1 MDQCI
6 VEAPDPPLP
15 EGVVPLSVQDV
26 GAQEAL
32 AYKWIRS
39 QEAQRDLGE
48 GAIREWIRR
57 HWNGFLRA
65 RWMEHLE
72 GRNFWIELD
81 HDDYGLLKR
90 TFNASPLFHEII
102 DRLKVGQ
109 ENLNI
114 LLWAHHNEI
123 DVGEVIAILEELD
136 INSRRIECELELR
149 LCRRH

>member
-1 MDQCI
+1 MNQCI
-6 VEAPDPPLP
+6 VEVPETSLP
-15 EGVVPLSVQDV
+15 EGVTPLSVQDV

-39 QEAQRDLGE
+39 QEAQCDLGE
-48 GAIREWIRR
+48 PAIREWIRR

-81 HDDYGLLKR
+81 HDDFGLLLR

-102 DRLKVGQ
+102 DRLKAGQ

-114 LLWAHHNEI
+114 LLWAHHHRI
-123 DVGEVIAILEELD
+123 DIGEVIAILEELD
-136 INSRRIECELELR
+136 INSRRIECELEHR